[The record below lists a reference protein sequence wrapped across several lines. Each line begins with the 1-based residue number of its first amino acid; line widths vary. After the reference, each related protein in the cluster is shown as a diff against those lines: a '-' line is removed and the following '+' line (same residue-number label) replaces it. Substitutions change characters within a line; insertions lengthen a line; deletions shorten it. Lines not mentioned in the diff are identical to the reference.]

1 MRPKLSPEPEP
12 QGPPPTGPRTCRRRP
27 MTAGVNPWMLNLAPA
42 FVGTH
47 QDLLGGYEAGSL
59 LIADSERVADC
70 RPSLIAP
77 NAEYAPVTDRAP
89 GSPAAPRST
98 IPGALG
104 SSPRHVERHG
114 GVRVVCAVRCS

>member
-77 NAEYAPVTDRAP
+77 IRAWWLTSVTWSQVRPEFPFCALKPERRHRPVLVICEP
-89 GSPAAPRST
+89 GE
-98 IPGALG
+98 
-104 SSPRHVERHG
+104 H
-114 GVRVVCAVRCS
+114 

>member
-1 MRPKLSPEPEP
+1 
-12 QGPPPTGPRTCRRRP
+12 

-77 NAEYAPVTDRAP
+77 NAEYVLADHRAP
-89 GSPAAPRST
+89 GSPVAHR
-98 IPGALG
+98 
-104 SSPRHVERHG
+104 
-114 GVRVVCAVRCS
+114 

>member
-1 MRPKLSPEPEP
+1 MTVPDQHGQVAADAGERPRTGVNETKTEPRARTA
-12 QGPPPTGPRTCRRRP
+12 GPPPTGPRTCRRRP

-77 NAEYAPVTDRAP
+77 NADSGRLT
-89 GSPAAPRST
+89 SW
-98 IPGALG
+98 
-104 SSPRHVERHG
+104 
-114 GVRVVCAVRCS
+114 